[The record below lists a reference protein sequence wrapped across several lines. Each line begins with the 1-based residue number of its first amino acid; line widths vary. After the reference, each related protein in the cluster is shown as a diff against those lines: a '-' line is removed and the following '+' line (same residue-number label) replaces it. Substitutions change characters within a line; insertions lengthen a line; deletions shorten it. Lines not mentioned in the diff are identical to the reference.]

1 MLKDRDIEFVFEG
14 EEVKDPEPQA
24 NLILPKEKKIIIN

>member
-14 EEVKDPEPQA
+14 EEVKDPEPQTT
-24 NLILPKEKKIIIN
+24 LIMPKPKKIITN